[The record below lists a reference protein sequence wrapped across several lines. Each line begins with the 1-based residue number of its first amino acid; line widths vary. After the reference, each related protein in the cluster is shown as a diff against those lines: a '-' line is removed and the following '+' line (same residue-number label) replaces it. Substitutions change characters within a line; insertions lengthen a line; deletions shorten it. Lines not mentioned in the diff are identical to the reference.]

1 MRLIAAVILLLSAAG
16 IAKTD
21 AAGVSAGS
29 PAIDPNN
36 PRQLEDYLYLAA
48 LNNAG
53 LKSSYERFR
62 AAGAMIDQAKALD
75 DPQLT
80 FGYFVRDQMEDGRSL
95 HEQDYRIMQMFPW
108 FGKLEARTDAASAQA
123 WAAFHRYQAAK
134 VKLIYQVSSVFYE
147 FAYLAQAVEIARDNL
162 ELMKHFEQV
171 AREKYRTA
179 EGTHPDIVRAQI
191 ELATMEDDLITMTR
205 MRKPVAAQLNAV
217 LNQPTD
223 RELQWPAQE
232 KVVFAEIVPDAII
245 QQIHSS
251 NPELAAMQQQILASR
266 KMMTLAKKRYWP
278 DISLGVEY
286 QNMPNRG
293 DDEQNPVI
301 AMISINLPIWVDSY
315 SAGFRQAAAETAM
328 ARREKMQTEFDLAAQ
343 AQQVLFDI
351 DDSGRKIRLYED
363 VLIPK
368 AKEMI
373 DVSEQAYRTNTI
385 DFLSLLDAQKKLL
398 EFQLRHQRAAAN
410 YLQKRAELEMLIGKP
425 ITTKEQAK

>member
-1 MRLIAAVILLLSAAG
+1 L
-16 IAKTD
+16 
-21 AAGVSAGS
+21 
-29 PAIDPNN
+29 
-36 PRQLEDYLYLAA
+36 
-48 LNNAG
+48 
-53 LKSSYERFR
+53 
-62 AAGAMIDQAKALD
+62 
-75 DPQLT
+75 
-80 FGYFVRDQMEDGRSL
+80 
-95 HEQDYRIMQMFPW
+95 
-108 FGKLEARTDAASAQA
+108 
-123 WAAFHRYQAAK
+123 
-134 VKLIYQVSSVFYE
+134 
-147 FAYLAQAVEIARDNL
+147 
-162 ELMKHFEQV
+162 
-171 AREKYRTA
+171 
-179 EGTHPDIVRAQI
+179 
-191 ELATMEDDLITMTR
+191 
-205 MRKPVAAQLNAV
+205 
-217 LNQPTD
+217 
-223 RELQWPAQE
+223 
-232 KVVFAEIVPDAII
+232 
-245 QQIHSS
+245 
-251 NPELAAMQQQILASR
+251 